1 MITEKMRATAKDLL
15 EKGEVTT
22 VIGWEKGTFWYNS
35 TPVFL
40 SKPEQVDRLVFDEF
54 CANNLAKYLM
64 DYKSEDGKVA
74 VFVKGCDAR
83 AVNRLIQDNQVKREK
98 VYLIGIPCPGMKETP
113 ANTEVKDAAGLPV
126 LKKCQECSNPNPVV
140 FDVLLGDPVA
150 EKTAANR
157 FAGVEALEGK
167 SADEK
172 YAYWNNMHSQ
182 CIRCYACRN
191 VCPACN
197 CKECCFDAGALNWLG
212 KQNNVQE
219 NQMFA
224 MTRAMHV
231 AGRCVECGE
240 CERVCPM
247 GLPIMEVNRKL
258 IKDINEL
265 FGTYDAGVDLEDR
278 PPLGQY
284 KLEDPEKFM

>member
-1 MITEKMRATAKDLL
+1 VMNEKMRATAKDLL

-64 DYKSEDGKVA
+64 DYKAEDGKVA

-98 VYLIGIPCPGMKETP
+98 VYLIGIPCPGMKEAP
-113 ANTEVKDAAGLPV
+113 ANTEIKDAAGLPV

-150 EKTAANR
+150 EKAAANR

-172 YAYWNNMHSQ
+172 YAYWNSMHSQ

-231 AGRCVECGE
+231 AGRCIECGE

-265 FGTYDAGVDLEDR
+265 FGTYNAGVDLEDR

>member
-15 EKGEVTT
+15 EKGEVNT

-35 TPVFL
+35 TPVFI
-40 SKPEQVDRLVFDEF
+40 SKADQVDRLVFDEF
-54 CANNLAKYLM
+54 CANNLAKYLL
-64 DYKSEDGKVA
+64 DYKLEDGKVA

-98 VYLIGIPCPGMKETP
+98 VYLIGIPCPGMKEAP
-113 ANTEVKDAAGLPV
+113 ADTTVKDSSSLAT
-126 LKKCQECSNPNPVV
+126 LKKCQECAKPNPVV
-140 FDVLLGDPVA
+140 FDVMLGDPVA
-150 EKTAANR
+150 EREIGNR
-157 FAGVEALEGK
+157 FAAVEALEGK

-172 YAYWNNMHSQ
+172 YAYWNAMHSQ

-197 CKECCFDAGALNWLG
+197 CRECCFDAGALNWLG

-231 AGRCVECGE
+231 AGRCIECGE

-258 IKDINEL
+258 MKDINEL
-265 FGTYDAGVDLEDR
+265 FGAYDAGVDLEER

>member
-1 MITEKMRATAKDLL
+1 MITEKMRVTAKELL
-15 EKGEVTT
+15 ENGNVAT

-35 TPVFL
+35 TPVFI

-64 DYKSEDGKVA
+64 DYNHTEGKVA
-74 VFVKGCDAR
+74 IFVKGCDAL
-83 AVNRLIQDNQVKREK
+83 AVNRLLQDQQIKRENIF
-98 VYLIGIPCPGMKETP
+98 LIGLPCPGMKELPKSAAPQDPKELP
-113 ANTEVKDAAGLPV
+113 A
-126 LKKCQECSNPNPVV
+126 LKKCRECTKPNPIVY
-140 FDVLLGDPVA
+140 DVLLGDLVP
-150 EKTAANR
+150 EKENPAR
-157 FAGVEALEGK
+157 FSAVEVLEAK
-167 SADEK
+167 SVDEK
-172 YAYWNNMHSQ
+172 YEYWEKMHSQ

-197 CKECCFDAGALNWLG
+197 CRECCFDANGLNWLG
-212 KQNNVQE
+212 KQNNIPE

-224 MTRAMHV
+224 MTRGMHV
-231 AGRCVECGE
+231 AGRCIECGE

-265 FGTYDAGVDLEDR
+265 FGPYEAGLKLEDS
-278 PPLGQY
+278 PPLSRY
-284 KLEDPEKFM
+284 ELHDPEKFM

>member
-1 MITEKMRATAKDLL
+1 
-15 EKGEVTT
+15 
-22 VIGWEKGTFWYNS
+22 
-35 TPVFL
+35 
-40 SKPEQVDRLVFDEF
+40 
-54 CANNLAKYLM
+54 
-64 DYKSEDGKVA
+64 
-74 VFVKGCDAR
+74 
-83 AVNRLIQDNQVKREK
+83 
-98 VYLIGIPCPGMKETP
+98 
-113 ANTEVKDAAGLPV
+113 
-126 LKKCQECSNPNPVV
+126 VV

-150 EKTAANR
+150 EKAAANR

-231 AGRCVECGE
+231 AGRCIECGE

-265 FGTYDAGVDLEDR
+265 FGTYNAGVDLEDR

>member
-1 MITEKMRATAKDLL
+1 MITEKMRTAAKDLL

-35 TPVFL
+35 TPVFI
-40 SKPEQVDRLVFDEF
+40 SKPEEVDRLVFDEF

-64 DYKSEDGKVA
+64 DYRNAEGKTA

-83 AVNRLIQDNQVKREK
+83 GVNRLVQDYQVNRDK
-98 VYLIGIPCPGMKETP
+98 VFLIGIPCSGMKEAPKT
-113 ANTEVKDAAGLPV
+113 AEKQDSSKLPL
-126 LKKCQECSNPNPVV
+126 LKKCQECATPNPVV
-140 FDVLLGDPVA
+140 YDLLLGDPVS
-150 EKTAANR
+150 ERQVPDR
-157 FAGVEALEGK
+157 FSGVEAIEGK
-167 SADEK
+167 TADEK
-172 YAYWNNMHSQ
+172 YAYWQSMHSQ

-191 VCPACN
+191 ACPACN
-197 CKECCFDAGALNWLG
+197 CRECCFDANGLNWLG

-231 AGRCVECGE
+231 AGRCIECGE

-247 GLPIMEVNRKL
+247 GLPIMEINRKIL
-258 IKDINEL
+258 KDINEL
-265 FGTYDAGVDLEDR
+265 FGPQDAGMSLEDK
-278 PPLGQY
+278 PALGQF
-284 KLEDPEKFM
+284 KLDDPEKFM